1 MNPIKQNP
9 IESAM
14 MEGVAQIHPMTRAA
28 IVELTSAYYSI
39 QRDDLLD

>member
-28 IVELTSAYYSI
+28 IVELTLAHYSI
-39 QRDDLLD
+39 LRDDLLD

>member
-28 IVELTSAYYSI
+28 IVELISAYYNI
-39 QRDDLLD
+39 LNDEG